1 MTKQSEKASGIDQIL
16 SWNLDGEP
24 NDPSREA
31 TDPPPVELPR
41 PSPSGFG
48 LGGSVKGFDS
58 VTGVRAGPD
67 RMTGTPLIGR
77 IGVPRAR

>member
-1 MTKQSEKASGIDQIL
+1 MAKQYEIASRFAHIR

-24 NDPSREA
+24 KDPSREV
-31 TDPPPVELPR
+31 TDPAPVEPPR

-48 LGGSVKGFDS
+48 FGGSVKGFDS